1 MDWDFIHTL
10 KLKNNKKRQYL
21 LSIYHFFFQFM
32 VTLTVHLCECL
43 RDLLFPTNTILN
55 SRPSLFVKTC
65 LILFTATSCH
75 TDFRQTYISYIP
87 HCFLPSLSKL
97 SCHSQVL
104 NQKPWYKE
112 PASSRPTVY
121 ITMMAAD
128 SFVISAHSS
137 CPINLE
143 SKADLHLWEAS
154 TEKKIIVII
163 DLRPSFQ
170 RVATHN
176 HSQSCLTQHQGPSCK
191 YREVQMVTD
200 KAEHS
205 GVHPRSQNHSG
216 SPSVNIFIFI
226 SFSYKYSFVFSTHA
240 SRSQQAASGWHL
252 YSSCSSSRVSIF

>member
-1 MDWDFIHTL
+1 M
-10 KLKNNKKRQYL
+10 
-21 LSIYHFFFQFM
+21 
-32 VTLTVHLCECL
+32 
-43 RDLLFPTNTILN
+43 DLLFPTNTILN
-55 SRPSLFVKTC
+55 SRASLFVKTC
-65 LILFTATSCH
+65 LILFTATPCH

-87 HCFLPSLSKL
+87 HCSLSSLSKL
-97 SCHSQVL
+97 SCHSQVF
-104 NQKPWYKE
+104 NQKRWHKE
-112 PASSRPTVY
+112 PASNRPTIS
-121 ITMMAAD
+121 ITMTAAA

-137 CPINLE
+137 WPTNLE

-154 TEKKIIVII
+154 IEKKIIVIT

-170 RVATHN
+170 RGATRN

-216 SPSVNIFIFI
+216 SPSVNIFIFT
-226 SFSYKYSFVFSTHA
+226 SFSYKYFSVFSTHT

-252 YSSCSSSRVSIF
+252 YSSCSSSQVSIF